1 MPELF
6 LFRIQEM
13 HVARGAHRLV
23 QLLGQLHN
31 GAVQVTQAFFIGDG
45 ALVQQK
51 EVVADGLDL

>member
-1 MPELF
+1 M
-6 LFRIQEM
+6 Q
-13 HVARGAHRLV
+13 VARGAHRLV